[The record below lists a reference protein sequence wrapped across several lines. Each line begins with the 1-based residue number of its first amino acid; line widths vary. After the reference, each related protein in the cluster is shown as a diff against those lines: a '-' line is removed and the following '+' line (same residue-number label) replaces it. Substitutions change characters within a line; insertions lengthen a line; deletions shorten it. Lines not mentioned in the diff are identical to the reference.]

1 MQTEFQN
8 EQIRQADE
16 KRKQLQAMTKQVP
29 YPNIISRVIQVQLD
43 VAARA

>member
-29 YPNIISRVIQVQLD
+29 YPLAKQVQLD